1 LFRSKRTFSPSIWK
15 RAKIFP
21 QIQCGQSLI
30 RGPRLMP
37 YFAESTIAEGIQ
49 WVNYQ
54 TPYCLKNLMKKEDLN
69 HRQRYVTSHSRQ
81 GANIFVTRF
90 ILDSERDLHDNMERV
105 GIPETHLDNKAAR
118 KTFYNPET
126 NLHRSSISPLWSRAR
141 QPLDSIVIALRQ
153 IGMYLLGKFDL
164 QDRIKALIERKE
176 YSIKWNSVTLAMTI
190 QMMKEIQQIFHSV
203 AGNRDFYSRLL
214 ADLLREKRVQIGS
227 WEFKSD
233 DNFGNHIPLFR
244 KSLWTAVYHFLAS
257 HKAQNR
263 NSSAIRAIEAQHLK
277 PTWITTSE
285 RWFFQG
291 IRGGVLSSSD
301 TISR

>member
-1 LFRSKRTFSPSIWK
+1 MGELSNSILSQELNEEGRPKPPTKIRPPLFPARC
-15 RAKIFP
+15 
-21 QIQCGQSLI
+21 QYI
-30 RGPRLMP
+30 RHAV
-37 YFAESTIAEGIQ
+37 Y
-49 WVNYQ
+49 
-54 TPYCLKNLMKKEDLN
+54 
-69 HRQRYVTSHSRQ
+69 SR
-81 GANIFVTRF
+81 
-90 ILDSERDLHDNMERV
+90 SERDLHDNIEGV
-105 GIPETHLDNKAAR
+105 GIPEIHLDNKTAR

-227 WEFKSD
+227 
-233 DNFGNHIPLFR
+233 
-244 KSLWTAVYHFLAS
+244 
-257 HKAQNR
+257 
-263 NSSAIRAIEAQHLK
+263 
-277 PTWITTSE
+277 
-285 RWFFQG
+285 
-291 IRGGVLSSSD
+291 
-301 TISR
+301 